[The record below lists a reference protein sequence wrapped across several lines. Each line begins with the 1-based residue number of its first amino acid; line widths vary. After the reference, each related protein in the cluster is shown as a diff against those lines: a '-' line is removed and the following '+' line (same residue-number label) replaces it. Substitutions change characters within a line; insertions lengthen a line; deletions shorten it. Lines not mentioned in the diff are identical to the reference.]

1 MAANSLRPY
10 VAGIIV
16 DPIAKIFI
24 KIGISPNTLSI
35 ISFIF
40 SIFAGVFYYLA
51 GDVYFDLSAPY
62 YFLLVA
68 AICVLINSGLDALD
82 GAVARL
88 RGITG
93 KKGDFLDHVI
103 DRYADVFI
111 ISGII
116 FGGFCPW
123 WVGIIALAG
132 VLLTSYLG
140 TQAQAMDIGRYYG
153 GIMGRADRLII
164 ILAASFADFGYIAWS
179 GTAAT
184 FWGFSFLGWAMIII
198 AVGSH
203 ITAFQRICH
212 IWRALDREDKAE
224 KMKREKENLP
234 KNTDKS

>member
-10 VAGIIV
+10 VAETIV

-40 SIFAGVFYYLA
+40 SIFAGVFYYFA
-51 GDVYFDLSAPY
+51 GDNYFGFEASY
-62 YFLLVA
+62 YLLLVA
-68 AICVLINSGLDALD
+68 AICVLVNSGLDALD

-88 RGITG
+88 RGIAG

-111 ISGII
+111 ISGIV

-123 WVGIIALAG
+123 WIGYIALVG

-164 ILAASFADFGYIAWS
+164 ILIASFLSFGYIFINGSAS
-179 GTAAT
+179 AYG
-184 FWGFSFLGWAMIII
+184 GFSFLGWAMIII
-198 AVGSH
+198 AIGSH
-203 ITAFQRICH
+203 ITAFQRIYH
-212 IWRALDREDKAE
+212 IWKALNREAKAAAE
-224 KMKREKENLP
+224 SKKV
-234 KNTDKS
+234 

>member
-10 VAGIIV
+10 VTEIFV

-35 ISFIF
+35 ISCLF
-40 SIFAGVFYYLA
+40 SIFAGVFYYMA
-51 GDVYFDLSAPY
+51 GDNYFQMNAPY

-68 AICVLINSGLDALD
+68 AVCVLVNSGLDALD

-88 RGITG
+88 RGIAG

-123 WVGIIALAG
+123 WIGIVALAG

-164 ILAASFADFGYIAWS
+164 ILASSFADFVYLFWYGS
-179 GTAAT
+179 PAA
-184 FWGFSFLGWAMIII
+184 FWGISFLGWAMIII
-198 AVGSH
+198 AIGSH
-203 ITAFQRICH
+203 ITAFQRIYH
-212 IWRALDREDKAE
+212 IWKTLDREDKAA
-224 KMKREKENLP
+224 KKRQETENQ
-234 KNTDKS
+234 TMAADS

>member
-10 VAGIIV
+10 VAELIV

-35 ISFIF
+35 ISFVF
-40 SIFAGVFYYLA
+40 SIFAGIFYYVSGETYLA
-51 GDVYFDLSAPY
+51 ITAPY

-68 AICVLINSGLDALD
+68 AVCVLINSGLDALD

-88 RGITG
+88 RGIAG

-123 WVGIIALAG
+123 WVGIVALAG

-164 ILAASFADFGYIAWS
+164 ILIASFADFGFIALNDV
-179 GTAAT
+179 AAAYG
-184 FWGFSFLGWAMIII
+184 GFSFLGWAMILI

-203 ITAFQRICH
+203 ITAFQRIYH
-212 IWRALDREDKAE
+212 IWKALGKEDEAAK
-224 KMKREKENLP
+224 KEN
-234 KNTDKS
+234 

>member
-10 VAGIIV
+10 AAELIV

-40 SIFAGVFYYLA
+40 SILAGIFYYVSGETYLA
-51 GDVYFDLSAPY
+51 ISAPH

-68 AICVLINSGLDALD
+68 AVCVLINSGLDALD

-88 RGITG
+88 RGIAG

-123 WVGIIALAG
+123 WVGIVALAG

-164 ILAASFADFGYIAWS
+164 ILIASFADFGFIALNDV
-179 GTAAT
+179 AAAYG
-184 FWGFSFLGWAMIII
+184 GFSFLGWAMILI

-203 ITAFQRICH
+203 ITAFQRIYH
-212 IWRALDREDKAE
+212 IWKALGKEDEAAK
-224 KMKREKENLP
+224 KEN
-234 KNTDKS
+234 

>member
-1 MAANSLRPY
+1 MAINSLRPY
-10 VAGIIV
+10 FAEKIV

-35 ISFIF
+35 VSFIF
-40 SIFAGVFYYLA
+40 SILAGVFYYIA
-51 GDVYFDLSAPY
+51 GDSYFELTAPY

-68 AICVLINSGLDALD
+68 AVCVLINSGLDALD

-88 RGITG
+88 RGIAG

-111 ISGII
+111 VSGII

-123 WVGIIALAG
+123 WIGIIALAG

-153 GIMGRADRLII
+153 GIMGRADRLVI
-164 ILAASFADFGYIAWS
+164 ILIASFADFGYIALNDIP
-179 GTAAT
+179 AAY
-184 FWGFSFLGWAMIII
+184 WGFSFLGWAMIII
-198 AVGSH
+198 AIGSH
-203 ITAFQRICH
+203 ITAFQRIYH
-212 IWRALDREDKAE
+212 IWKALDREDK
-224 KMKREKENLP
+224 
-234 KNTDKS
+234 TKSL

>member
-10 VAGIIV
+10 VAKTIV

-35 ISFIF
+35 ISFLF
-40 SIFAGVFYYLA
+40 SIFAGVFYYFA
-51 GDVYFDLSAPY
+51 GDGYFALSAPY

-68 AICVLINSGLDALD
+68 AVCVLINSGLDALD

-88 RGITG
+88 RGIAG

-164 ILAASFADFGYIAWS
+164 ILIASFADFGYIALNNI
-179 GTAAT
+179 AAAYG
-184 FWGFSFLGWAMIII
+184 GFSFLGWAMIII
-198 AVGSH
+198 AIGSH
-203 ITAFQRICH
+203 ITAFQRIYH
-212 IWRALDREDKAE
+212 IWKALGEEDNASG
-224 KMKREKENLP
+224 
-234 KNTDKS
+234 KN

>member
-10 VAGIIV
+10 AAELIV

-35 ISFIF
+35 ISFLF
-40 SIFAGVFYYLA
+40 SIFAGVFYYLS
-51 GDVYFDLSAPY
+51 GDDYLSISAPY

-68 AICVLINSGLDALD
+68 AVCVLINSGLDALD

-88 RGITG
+88 RGIAG

-164 ILAASFADFGYIAWS
+164 ILIASFADFGYIALNNI
-179 GTAAT
+179 AAAYG
-184 FWGFSFLGWAMIII
+184 GFSFLGWAMIII
-198 AVGSH
+198 AIGSH
-203 ITAFQRICH
+203 ITAFQRIYH
-212 IWRALDREDKAE
+212 IWKALGEEDNASG
-224 KMKREKENLP
+224 
-234 KNTDKS
+234 KN

>member
-10 VAGIIV
+10 VAGIII
-16 DPIAKIFI
+16 DPVAKIFI
-24 KIGISPNTLSI
+24 KIGVSPNTLSI

-40 SIFAGVFYYLA
+40 SIFAGIFYYIA
-51 GDVYFDLSAPY
+51 GEQHFDISAPH

-88 RGITG
+88 RGIAG

-103 DRYADVFI
+103 DRYADIFI

-123 WVGIIALAG
+123 QIGVIALAG

-164 ILAASFADFGYIAWS
+164 ILAATFLDFGYIAYYS
-179 GTAAT
+179 QSAA
-184 FWGFSFLGWAMIII
+184 FGGISFLGWSMILI
-198 AVGSH
+198 AAGSH
-203 ITAFQRICH
+203 ITAFQRIYH
-212 IWRALDREDKAE
+212 IWKVLGKEESAKKE
-224 KMKREKENLP
+224 K
-234 KNTDKS
+234 

>member
-10 VAGIIV
+10 VSETIV
-16 DPIAKIFI
+16 DPIARIFI
-24 KIGISPNTLSI
+24 KLGVSPNTLSI

-40 SIFAGVFYYLA
+40 SILAGIYYYLA
-51 GDVYFDLSAPY
+51 GNDYFQLNAPY

-68 AICVLINSGLDALD
+68 AICVLINSTLDALD

-88 RGITG
+88 RGIAG

-123 WVGIIALAG
+123 WIGFIALAG

-164 ILAASFADFGYIAWS
+164 ILAATFADFGYLAFY
-179 GTAAT
+179 GTAAA
-184 FWGFSFLGWAMIII
+184 FWDFSFLGWAMIII

-203 ITAFQRICH
+203 ITAFQRIYH
-212 IWRALDREDKAE
+212 IWKALDREDKASAAE
-224 KMKREKENLP
+224 KIEA
-234 KNTDKS
+234 

>member
-1 MAANSLRPY
+1 
-10 VAGIIV
+10 
-16 DPIAKIFI
+16 
-24 KIGISPNTLSI
+24 
-35 ISFIF
+35 
-40 SIFAGVFYYLA
+40 LA
-51 GDVYFDLSAPY
+51 GDNYFRLDASY

-88 RGITG
+88 RGIAG

-111 ISGII
+111 ISGIV
-116 FGGFCPW
+116 FGGFCSW
-123 WVGIIALAG
+123 WIGIIALAG

-164 ILAASFADFGYIAWS
+164 ILASSFADFAYIAWYD
-179 GTAAT
+179 TAAS
-184 FWGFSFLGWAMIII
+184 FWGVSFLGWAMIII

-203 ITAFQRICH
+203 ITAFQRIYH
-212 IWRALDREDKAE
+212 IWKKLDREDKDEKSRREAE
-224 KMKREKENLP
+224 G
-234 KNTDKS
+234 

>member
-10 VAGIIV
+10 VAKTIV

-35 ISFIF
+35 ISFLF
-40 SIFAGVFYYLA
+40 SIFAGVFYYFA
-51 GDVYFDLSAPY
+51 GDGYFALSAPH

-68 AICVLINSGLDALD
+68 AVCVLINSGLDALD

-88 RGITG
+88 RGIAG

-164 ILAASFADFGYIAWS
+164 ILIASFADFGYIALNNI
-179 GTAAT
+179 AAAYG
-184 FWGFSFLGWAMIII
+184 GFSFLGWAMIII
-198 AVGSH
+198 AIGSH
-203 ITAFQRICH
+203 ITAFQRIYH
-212 IWRALDREDKAE
+212 IWKALGEEDNASG
-224 KMKREKENLP
+224 
-234 KNTDKS
+234 KN

>member
-1 MAANSLRPY
+1 MAINSLRPY
-10 VAGIIV
+10 FAEKVV
-16 DPIAKIFI
+16 DPIARVFI

-35 ISFIF
+35 VSFIF
-40 SIFAGVFYYLA
+40 SIFAGVFYYIA
-51 GDVYFDLSAPY
+51 GDSYFELTAPY

-68 AICVLINSGLDALD
+68 AVCVLINSGLDALD

-88 RGITG
+88 RGIAG

-111 ISGII
+111 VSGII

-153 GIMGRADRLII
+153 GIMGRADRLVI
-164 ILAASFADFGYIAWS
+164 ILIASFADFGYIAFND
-179 GTAAT
+179 TAAAY
-184 FWGFSFLGWAMIII
+184 WGFSFLGWAMIII
-198 AVGSH
+198 AIGSH
-203 ITAFQRICH
+203 ITAFQRIYH
-212 IWRALDREDKAE
+212 IWKALDREDK
-224 KMKREKENLP
+224 
-234 KNTDKS
+234 TKSL